1 MFLVIIFLVNCL
13 LSLKDVAAMDCQC
26 TCTSPEHPNEKFTA
40 TIRKDIFT
48 FNAMKIDKEIAPR
61 RSERINTKP
70 DIKSRSEAIQ
80 KNKAKQPIRNKEKN
94 RLNNVW
100 DTLGIKHKQK
110 TNTKKLDNSVTNK
123 QDNYNVWQ
131 GFKRPTKNSK
141 ASNTNVWGL
150 IKGVGKRH
158 NNANN
163 SPQVMNQL
171 DHTIISN
178 EFNSITQPTGNTN
191 HRNSN
196 NWMQQNYRNNHQ
208 DHIVQNFRDH
218 RNNNHLNTM
227 NSNHGRNMR
236 HGSNINHETNVNYGT
251 NTMHG
256 TNMNHGT
263 NVNYGTNTRH
273 GTNINHGT
281 NIGHGTNIDH
291 GKNTGHGANINHET
305 HIGHGTN
312 IGHET
317 NIGHDSNKYHGTN
330 INHGNNNYHGT
341 NNNHDGNHINHGN
354 SLTSQNNNDYGHN
367 NEHRVQENDINTA
380 RYDHHQK
387 QQSRNRT
394 TKSNWS
400 DQTHNHYPRVHQT
413 NQGHANSHNFY
424 DHKNHQW
431 RTEQGINKE
440 LVLRN
445 SLGKP
450 EKSSKTHPMRG
461 PKPQSVTNFPA
472 WIPWQPVQTNN
483 KNRHSQTAHV
493 NGYDPGHT
501 QWTTTMDPLNIN
513 NTDIEPIERELVH

>member
-1 MFLVIIFLVNCL
+1 
-13 LSLKDVAAMDCQC
+13 MDCQC

-227 NSNHGRNMR
+227 NSNHGSNMR

-263 NVNYGTNTRH
+263 N
-273 GTNINHGT
+273 
-281 NIGHGTNIDH
+281 
-291 GKNTGHGANINHET
+291 
-305 HIGHGTN
+305 
-312 IGHET
+312 
-317 NIGHDSNKYHGTN
+317 
-330 INHGNNNYHGT
+330 
-341 NNNHDGNHINHGN
+341 
-354 SLTSQNNNDYGHN
+354 NNNDYGHN

-400 DQTHNHYPRVHQT
+400 DQAHNHYPRVHQT

-440 LVLRN
+440 LVLIN

-472 WIPWQPVQTNN
+472 WIPWQPVKTNN